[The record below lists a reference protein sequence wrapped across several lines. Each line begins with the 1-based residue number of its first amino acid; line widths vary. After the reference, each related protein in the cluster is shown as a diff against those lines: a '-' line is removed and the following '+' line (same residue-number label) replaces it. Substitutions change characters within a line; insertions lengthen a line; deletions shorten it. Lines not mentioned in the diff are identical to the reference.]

1 MSTQGE
7 AKAREKQLTAG
18 RLLVRSLVEQ
28 NVKHI
33 FGIPGGKTM
42 PTFAVLRDE
51 GPRLIVCRH
60 EQNAA
65 FMAAAVG
72 RLTGKPGVCLVT
84 SGPGTGNLVT
94 GAATATTEGDPV
106 VAIGGVVPLADAL
119 KQTHQSMD
127 SVAIMKP
134 VMKAAPA
141 RRPVTADQKTPFAVV
156 TFFQPEQELD
166 LVQPMTKS
174 DLLAMIEKA
183 PDANLFN
190 AVRVDGIFDELHT
203 RTVQRQARPFPPLT
217 EAAKHHAEKV
227 FNNVEGTLAGF
238 RSPAYA
244 QGIGVAGFRLH
255 FLRKDKQAGGHAL
268 DYRLRSGKV
277 QICTVHDLRV
287 ELPTSAEFLKKN
299 FEDRA
304 LSEKIKAAEG

>member
-1 MSTQGE
+1 MNN
-7 AKAREKQLTAG
+7 
-18 RLLVRSLVEQ
+18 SLVSGSLAMIQPAWHHVSGSNDPRAGELYQ
-28 NVKHI
+28 TSLMSALIAGIYEGEMTYGEIRKHGD
-33 FGIPGGKTM
+33 FGLG
-42 PTFAVLRDE
+42 TFNDLDGEMVGFDGTFYQLRSD
-51 GPRLIVCRH
+51 GS
-60 EQNAA
+60 A
-65 FMAAAVG
+65 
-72 RLTGKPGVCLVT
+72 
-84 SGPGTGNLVT
+84 
-94 GAATATTEGDPV
+94 
-106 VAIGGVVPLADAL
+106 
-119 KQTHQSMD
+119 
-127 SVAIMKP
+127 
-134 VMKAAPA
+134 
-141 RRPVTADQKTPFAVV
+141 RPVTADQKTPFAVV

-183 PDANLFN
+183 TDANLFN
-190 AVRVDGIFDELHT
+190 AVRVDGIFDEVHT

-217 EAAKHHAEKV
+217 EAAKHQTEKV

-244 QGIGVAGFRLH
+244 QGIGVAGFHLH
-255 FLRKDKQAGGHAL
+255 FLRKDKQAGVHAL
-268 DYRLRSGKV
+268 GYRLRSGKV